1 MPSGAPQFAAVLD
14 PEAVLMMR
22 AAAGDDECLSQ
33 LVRTYKPSIVH
44 YMHRMVRDRAAA
56 EDLAQEVFVRT
67 YRARQSYQPS
77 ARFRT
82 WLFHIAM
89 NVALNWI
96 RDERHERGHLRLDQP
111 FEDNRPFILR
121 DANPS
126 AESVLV
132 KESVALEVR
141 RAVEALPDN
150 QRSAVLLHKYECL
163 EYTQIADVMGCSVSA
178 VKSLLFRA
186 YRTLRI
192 HLAHLEN

>member
-1 MPSGAPQFAAVLD
+1 
-14 PEAVLMMR
+14 
-22 AAAGDDECLSQ
+22 
-33 LVRTYKPSIVH
+33 
-44 YMHRMVRDRAAA
+44 
-56 EDLAQEVFVRT
+56 
-67 YRARQSYQPS
+67 
-77 ARFRT
+77 
-82 WLFHIAM
+82 
-89 NVALNWI
+89 VALNWI

-111 FEDNRPFILR
+111 LEDNRPFILR